1 MSELLDL
8 SACSLAERFKN
19 RSVTPADYADALLD
33 HIARWEPHLNALCR
47 FDPAQVR
54 EQALAS
60 TRRWAAGVPLS
71 EIDGVPVTIKELIA
85 TQGDRV
91 AQGSAAAADAPPAV
105 AVV

>member
-8 SACSLAERFKN
+8 TACSLSERFKN
-19 RSVTPADYADALLD
+19 RSATPADYADALLD

-54 EQALAS
+54 EQALAA
-60 TRRWAAGVPLS
+60 TRRWAAGAPLS

-91 AQGSAAAADAPPAV
+91 AHGSAAAADAP
-105 AVV
+105 

>member
-19 RSVTPADYADALLD
+19 RSVTPVDYAHALLD

-47 FDPAQVR
+47 FDPARVR
-54 EQALAS
+54 DEALAS
-60 TRRWAAGVPLS
+60 TRRWAAGAPLS

-85 TQGDRV
+85 TQ
-91 AQGSAAAADAPPAV
+91 
-105 AVV
+105 